1 MLFSTRKGG
10 GYFYKNHGDCQVIFM
25 LLLVS
30 FIQFRKLATVST
42 RLKHPH
48 HIVNHP
54 NQPLYTGDY

>member
-10 GYFYKNHGDCQVIFM
+10 GYFYKTHGDCRAIFM
-25 LLLVS
+25 LLSL
-30 FIQFRKLATVST
+30 FIQFELATVST